1 MCLVEIKVAAVG
13 YKTMNVYGIV
23 RYKERLSKMVEVL
36 LCKNL
41 GARKPAARK
50 RLWSN
55 KVAETLVVATSSS

>member
-41 GARKPAARK
+41 GA
-50 RLWSN
+50 
-55 KVAETLVVATSSS
+55 